1 MWTNTVSNV
10 GQQGSVNPGSGLDE
24 RANQSEPL
32 KVEYWPFTLRVVQ
45 NREDLAKV
53 IEIRHSAYARHL
65 PESLTA
71 ALLEPEAIDQADG
84 TVLLLAESN
93 LDGSPVGTLR
103 IQTNRFA
110 PLALEQSV
118 CLPGWMNGNVLAEAT
133 RLGVAQEA
141 SSRLVKAALFKAY
154 YIYCLSNDVDHMVIT
169 ARAPLDRQYERMLF
183 KDVVPGMGY
192 QPLAHVFNLP
202 HRIMYLN
209 VKKVRRQWE
218 SVNHPMLGFMCHTEH
233 PSLKLQMST

>member
-1 MWTNTVSNV
+1 VP
-10 GQQGSVNPGSGLDE
+10 PGHSFDE
-24 RANQSEPL
+24 RANQSEPH
-32 KVEYWPFTLRVVQ
+32 KVEYWPFTLRLVQ

-65 PESLTA
+65 PKSLTA
-71 ALLEPEAIDQADG
+71 ALLEPEAIDLAAG

-93 LDGSPVGTLR
+93 LDGSPIGTMR

-118 CLPGWMNGNVLAEAT
+118 SLPHWMHGKVLAEAT
-133 RLGVAQEA
+133 RLGVAQE
-141 SSRLVKAALFKAY
+141 SGSRLVKAALFKTY
-154 YIYCLSNDVDHMVIT
+154 YLYCMSNGIDHMVIT

-192 QPLAHVFNLP
+192 QPLAHVFSLP

-209 VKKVRRQWE
+209 VKDVRRQWE
-218 SVNHPMLGFMCHTEH
+218 SVSHPMLEFMCHTEH
-233 PSLKLQMST
+233 PSLKIQMT

>member
-1 MWTNTVSNV
+1 MWANTVSNT
-10 GQQGSVNPGSGLDE
+10 GRERSVLPGYGLGE
-24 RANQSEPL
+24 RAYRSEPHR
-32 KVEYWPFTLRVVQ
+32 VEYWPFTLRVVQ

-65 PESLTA
+65 PASLTV
-71 ALLEPEAIDQADG
+71 ALRKPEAIDQAAG

-93 LDGSPVGTLR
+93 LDGSPVGTMR

-110 PLALEQSV
+110 PLALEQSI
-118 CLPGWMNGNVLAEAT
+118 CLPGWMNGKVLAEAT

-141 SSRLVKAALFKAY
+141 SGRLVKAALFKAY
-154 YIYCLSNDVDHMVIT
+154 YLYCLRNGVDHMVIT

-209 VKKVRRQWE
+209 VKEVRQQWE
-218 SVNHPMLGFMCHTEH
+218 TVNHPMLGFMCHTEH
-233 PSLKLQMST
+233 PSLKLQMP